1 MAKNMAKLDDN
12 GYVINIEWCS
22 DETQET
28 VFLKEIDN
36 FLISIGDTYK
46 DGKFYRDGSE
56 LLTPYQEL
64 LRNQGELFDSYEN
77 GVNSI

>member
-1 MAKNMAKLDDN
+1 MAKNMARLNDN

-46 DGKFYRDGSE
+46 DGKFYREGNE

-64 LRNQGELFDSYEN
+64 LRNQEELFNSYEN